1 MSPPPRR
8 PAGQAA
14 DGWPRPEFVSSS
26 ADAHTVRVNE
36 ERLRLAL
43 DASAQAVWDW
53 DVAAGRILVTPGY
66 FSMLGY
72 DERDPELTAGSLRSL
87 IHPDDWQPLWEQ
99 PTRWPVTGDRR
110 LRLEF
115 RMRARDGEW
124 RWMLASCRVVARDAH
139 GEPVRVVGVNTDIT
153 DQRRAAEDLAQA
165 VADRDA
171 LLREVHHRVKN
182 NLQIVSSL
190 LNLQL
195 GQIRQ
200 PRLRE
205 LVRES
210 CLRVQAIALAHE
222 RLYQS
227 ESLAAVEAGYYVR
240 GLLASLA
247 ASFAR
252 PGQQIDVSCE
262 ADDVPMPLD
271 MAVRLGLVVNE
282 LLTNAY
288 KHAFRGRARGTVA
301 VTLTLRDDDALCLG
315 VADDGRGLPE
325 DIDVRRTDSLGLQL
339 VANLAAQLR
348 GTLAVHRGSG
358 TRFEVRFP
366 LHPPA

>member
-1 MSPPPRR
+1 MSGSP
-8 PAGQAA
+8 GAA
-14 DGWPRPEFVSSS
+14 
-26 ADAHTVRVNE
+26 AHDAQ
-36 ERLRLAL
+36 RLRLAL
-43 DASAQAVWDW
+43 DASGQVVWDW
-53 DVAAGRILVTPGY
+53 DPARDRFLVGLGQ
-66 FSMLGY
+66 SGMLG
-72 DERDPELTAGSLRSL
+72 DLQGDVVLSLASLRAFV
-87 IHPDDWQPLWEQ
+87 HPDDWAGAWGDPH
-99 PTRWPVTGDRR
+99 RWTQAGAGERICLQFR
-110 LRLEF
+110 LR
-115 RMRARDGEW
+115 ARGGQW
-124 RWMLASCRVVARDAH
+124 RWILASCLVVSRDAH
-139 GEPVRVVGVNTDIT
+139 GRPGRVVGVNTDVT
-153 DQRRAAEDLAQA
+153 DQRRAAEDLEQA

-227 ESLAAVEAGYYVR
+227 ESLAAVDASHYLH

-247 ASFAR
+247 ASFVR
-252 PGQQIDVSCE
+252 PGQQVRVSCE
-262 ADDVPMPLD
+262 ADDVPIPLD
-271 MAVRLGLVVNE
+271 MAVRLGLIVNE

-288 KHAFRGRARGTVA
+288 KHAFRGRSRGAVD
-301 VTLTLRDDDALCLG
+301 VTLRRGRDDTLCLT
-315 VADDGRGLPE
+315 VRDDGRGLPGQLE
-325 DIDVRRTDSLGLQL
+325 VGRTETLGLQL
-339 VANLAAQLR
+339 VWNLAAQLR
-348 GTLAVHRGSG
+348 GVVDVSRSPGVRFAV
-358 TRFEVRFP
+358 TFP